1 MLKAV
6 LFDLDQTLLDWSAA
20 EPWEPFQRQRLT
32 TMFDYVT
39 REVHALDGQSP
50 DALYDAFSVAI
61 AQAWRHAMDT
71 LEAPDITEVVVEM
84 LRLVGVPEAR
94 IDRARVMHAYNW
106 QPLTGERLYP
116 DVRDVLDHLHDHQI
130 ALGVI
135 TNASA
140 PMSYRDLELDM
151 LGVLHLFSPCRLAA
165 ADAGVIKPHPRIF
178 EQALGMLGLQPDEA
192 VFVGDNREADI
203 KGAQGVGM
211 RAVWLARDDSEEGDY
226 DAIIPDGTIDTL
238 HGLLPLL
245 DAWYPGWRNGDG
257 A

>member
-32 TMFDYVT
+32 TMYDYIT
-39 REVHALDGQSP
+39 REVHALDGQGP

-61 AQAWRHAMDT
+61 AQAWRHAIDT

-84 LRLVGVPEAR
+84 LRLVGVPDAR
-94 IDRARVMHAYNW
+94 IDRTRVMHAYNW
-106 QPLTGERLYP
+106 RPLTGERLYP
-116 DVRDVLDHLHDHQI
+116 DVMDVLLQLRDHRI
-130 ALGVI
+130 TLGVI

-140 PMSYRDLELDM
+140 PMRYRDLELDM

-178 EQALGMLGLQPDEA
+178 EQALGILGIRPEEA
-192 VFVGDNREADI
+192 VFVGDNREADV

-211 RAVWLARDDSEEGDY
+211 RAVWLARDENEDDEQ
-226 DAIIPDGTIDTL
+226 DAIIPDGTIGSL
-238 HGLLPLL
+238 HELPLLL

-257 A
+257 P